1 MSIKATKNL
10 EENLEEYHFNS
21 KQFQL
26 SKIQFLQMKPQAQY
40 IKEKL
45 LNLRSFVFKRF
56 TFLYE
61 HFQINDKKKKQ
72 LKNNTSANVASL

>member
-1 MSIKATKNL
+1 
-10 EENLEEYHFNS
+10 
-21 KQFQL
+21 
-26 SKIQFLQMKPQAQY
+26 MKPQAQY

-61 HFQINDKKKKQ
+61 HFQINDKKKKK
-72 LKNNTSANVASL
+72 LKNKTSANVASL